1 MWEVPWAS
9 GPGRGARGTPL
20 SVGVWEPRGRRAPVP
35 PATLRVP
42 DWDWAVLP
50 GVCLRWP
57 LLGLWPHLPVLLCV
71 LVSLTLSTRPPPPRR
86 RVSGSGAP
94 RAAPAQRGAAPA
106 EAAGPPARPAEP
118 LLLCHPGGELRAP
131 GHESAAAVLFLV
143 AQGRGLRLPAAPGA
157 ARLGVP
163 VRQLRDSLGIVVSSG
178 SGLRG
183 GAVPWVGESAGLDSL
198 C

>member
-1 MWEVPWAS
+1 MGERGREGA
-9 GPGRGARGTPL
+9 PGYTP
-20 SVGVWEPRGRRAPVP
+20 VWGVWEPRGRRAPLP

-42 DWDWAVLP
+42 DRDWAVLP

-57 LLGLWPHLPVLLCV
+57 LLGLWPHLSVLLCV
-71 LVSLTLSTRPPPPRR
+71 LVPLTLSTRPPPPRR
-86 RVSGSGAP
+86 RVPGSGAP

-106 EAAGPPARPAEP
+106 EAAGPPACPAEP
-118 LLLCHPGGELRAP
+118 LLLCHPGGERCARLGTSGQP
-131 GHESAAAVLFLV
+131 PSSSWSP
-143 AQGRGLRLPAAPGA
+143 QGWGLRLPAVPGA

-183 GAVPWVGESAGLDSL
+183 GAVPWVGE
-198 C
+198 

>member
-118 LLLCHPGGELRAP
+118 LLLCHPGGERC
-131 GHESAAAVLFLV
+131 
-143 AQGRGLRLPAAPGA
+143 
-157 ARLGVP
+157 ARLGTS
-163 VRQLRDSLGIVVSSG
+163 RQPPSSSWSPKAGDYASQQRPGRRALGCPCVSSG
-178 SGLRG
+178 I
-183 GAVPWVGESAGLDSL
+183 PWEL
-198 C
+198 